1 MTNTNTNFKIENL
14 KTIVTH
20 DGVFHADEVF
30 ATALIKLIAK
40 SNNSENKIEVV
51 RTRNPKVLQE
61 HLDLE
66 TSIVIDV
73 GNSEFDHHQELKY
86 NTINGEEIPMSSFG
100 LVHKKFLELNLISF
114 DKDLQSL
121 VTEIDKA
128 DNGVAPSTVSTL
140 IRTFTPN
147 WNDTSDTAMDD
158 AFKKAVKF
166 AKGILKNMLGKTN
179 SSLLAE
185 ETIKNE
191 IQNLKTQN
199 EFKTKN
205 KKRNYLILET
215 FIPFQETIIKHNE
228 TVSEEDKIKFVINKN
243 KNKYNLHTIKKSL
256 GSFENHVDLISL
268 DMAKELGINVDFIHN
283 NKFFA
288 VADSMEAL
296 EEIIAISMGEV

>member
-1 MTNTNTNFKIENL
+1 MTNTNTNLKIENL

-20 DGVFHADEVF
+20 DGIFHADEVF

-40 SNNSENKIEVV
+40 SNNNENKIEVI
-51 RTRNPKVLQE
+51 RTRNPKTLQE

-86 NTINGEEIPMSSFG
+86 NTINGEEVPMSSFG

-114 DKDLQSL
+114 DKDLQNL
-121 VTEIDKA
+121 VVEVDKA
-128 DNGVAPSTVSTL
+128 DNGIAPSTISTL

-147 WNDTSDTAMDD
+147 WNDKSDTAMDD

-166 AKGILKNMLGKTN
+166 AKKILKNMLEKTKYN
-179 SSLLAE
+179 FFAE
-185 ETIKNE
+185 EIIKDEIKN
-191 IQNLKTQN
+191 LKKQELLYGT
-199 EFKTKN
+199 
-205 KKRNYLILET
+205 KRNYLILQS

-243 KNKYNLHTIKKSL
+243 KNKFNLHTIKKSL

-268 DMAKELGINVDFIHN
+268 DMAKELNVDVDFIHN

-288 VADSMEAL
+288 VADSVESL

>member
-1 MTNTNTNFKIENL
+1 MTNTNLKIENL
-14 KTIVTH
+14 KTIITH

-40 SNNSENKIEVV
+40 SNNNENKIDIV
-51 RTRNPKVLQE
+51 RTRNPKILQE
-61 HLDLE
+61 HLALE

-86 NTINGEEIPMSSFG
+86 NTINGEQIPMSSFG
-100 LVHKKFLELNLISF
+100 LVHKKFLELGLISF
-114 DKDLQSL
+114 DKDLQNL

-128 DNGVAPSTVSTL
+128 DNGVAPSSISTL

-166 AKGILKNMLGKTN
+166 AKGILKNMFGKTK

-185 ETIKNE
+185 KFIKNE
-191 IQNLKTQN
+191 IQNLEKQELLYSTR
-199 EFKTKN
+199 K
-205 KKRNYLILET
+205 NYLILET
-215 FIPFQETIIKHNE
+215 FIPFQETIIKYNE
-228 TVSEEDKIKFVINKN
+228 TVEDEDKIKFVINKN
-243 KNKYNLHTIKKSL
+243 KNKYNLHTIKKAL

-288 VADSMEAL
+288 VANSVEAL
-296 EEIIAISMGEV
+296 EEIIAISIGEV

>member
-1 MTNTNTNFKIENL
+1 MTNFKIENL

-40 SNNSENKIEVV
+40 SNNENKIEVI
-51 RTRNPKVLQE
+51 RTRNPKILQE
-61 HLDLE
+61 HLELE
-66 TSIVIDV
+66 TSMVIDV

-86 NTINGEEIPMSSFG
+86 NLINGEEVPMSSFG
-100 LVHKKFLELNLISF
+100 LVHKKFLELDLIMF
-114 DKDLQSL
+114 DKDLQNL
-121 VTEIDKA
+121 AVEVDKA

-147 WNDTSDTAMDD
+147 WNDKSDTAMDD
-158 AFKKAVKF
+158 AFEKAVKF
-166 AKGILKNMLGKTN
+166 AKKILKNMLEKTN

-185 ETIKNE
+185 ETIKYE
-191 IQNLKTQN
+191 IQNLKKQELLYGT
-199 EFKTKN
+199 
-205 KKRNYLILET
+205 KRNYLILQNY
-215 FIPFQETIIKHNE
+215 IPFQETIIKYNE
-228 TVSEEDKIKFVINKN
+228 TVSEDKIKFVINKN
-243 KNKYNLHTIKKSL
+243 KNKFNLHTIKKSL

-288 VADSMEAL
+288 VANSVESL

>member
-1 MTNTNTNFKIENL
+1 MTNTNLKIENL

-40 SNNSENKIEVV
+40 SNNNESKIEVV
-51 RTRNPKVLQE
+51 RTRNPKILQE
-61 HLDLE
+61 HLELE
-66 TSIVIDV
+66 NSIVIDV

-100 LVHKKFLELNLISF
+100 LVHKKFLELNLIMF
-114 DKDLQSL
+114 DKDLQNL
-121 VTEIDKA
+121 VVEVDKA

-166 AKGILKNMLGKTN
+166 AKVILKNMLGKSN
-179 SSLLAE
+179 SNLLAE
-185 ETIKNE
+185 KFIKNE
-191 IQNLKTQN
+191 IQNLKKQELLFGT
-199 EFKTKN
+199 
-205 KKRNYLILET
+205 KRNYLILKS
-215 FIPFQETIIKHNE
+215 FIPFQETIIKYNE
-228 TVSEEDKIKFVINKN
+228 TVSDEDKIKFVINKN

-256 GSFENHVDLISL
+256 GSFENHIDLISL
-268 DMAKELGINVDFIHN
+268 DMAKELNVDVDFIHN

-288 VADSMEAL
+288 VADSVESL

>member
-1 MTNTNTNFKIENL
+1 MTNTNTNLKIENL

-40 SNNSENKIEVV
+40 SNNENKIEVI
-51 RTRNPKVLQE
+51 RTRNPKILQE
-61 HLDLE
+61 HLGLP

-86 NTINGEEIPMSSFG
+86 NLINGEEVPMSSFG

-114 DKDLQSL
+114 DKDLQNL
-121 VTEIDKA
+121 VVEVDKA
-128 DNGVAPSTVSTL
+128 DNGIAPSTVSTL

-166 AKGILKNMLGKTN
+166 AKVILKNMLGKSN
-179 SSLLAE
+179 SNLLAE
-185 ETIKNE
+185 KFIKNE
-191 IQNLKTQN
+191 IKNLKKQELLYGT
-199 EFKTKN
+199 
-205 KKRNYLILET
+205 KRNYLILET

-228 TVSEEDKIKFVINKN
+228 TAQEEDKIKFVINKN

-256 GSFENHVDLISL
+256 GSFENHIDLISL
-268 DMAKELGINVDFIHN
+268 DMAKELNVDVDFIHN

-288 VADSMEAL
+288 VADSVESL

>member
-1 MTNTNTNFKIENL
+1 MTNTNLKIENL

-40 SNNSENKIEVV
+40 SNENKIEVV

-100 LVHKKFLELNLISF
+100 LVHKKFLELNLIMF
-114 DKDLQSL
+114 DKDLQNL
-121 VTEIDKA
+121 VVEVDKA
-128 DNGVAPSTVSTL
+128 DNGVAPSTISTL

-147 WNDTSDTAMDD
+147 WNDKSDTAMDD

-185 ETIKNE
+185 ETIKDE
-191 IQNLKTQN
+191 IQNLKKQELLYGT
-199 EFKTKN
+199 
-205 KKRNYLILET
+205 KRNYLILQNY
-215 FIPFQETIIKHNE
+215 IPFQETIIKYNE
-228 TVSEEDKIKFVINKN
+228 TVSEDKIKFVINKN
-243 KNKYNLHTIKKSL
+243 KNKFNLHTIKKSL
-256 GSFENHVDLISL
+256 GNFENHVDLISL

-288 VADSMEAL
+288 VADSVEAL

>member
-40 SNNSENKIEVV
+40 SNNNENKIEVV
-51 RTRNPKVLQE
+51 RTRNPKILQE
-61 HLDLE
+61 YLELE

-86 NTINGEEIPMSSFG
+86 NTINGEEVPMSSFG
-100 LVHKKFLELNLISF
+100 LVHKKFLELDLIMF

-128 DNGVAPSTVSTL
+128 DNGVAPSTISTL

-147 WNDTSDTAMDD
+147 WNDKSDTAMED

-166 AKGILKNMLGKTN
+166 AKGILKNMLEKTN

-185 ETIKNE
+185 ETIKDE
-191 IQNLKTQN
+191 IQNLKKQELLYDT
-199 EFKTKN
+199 
-205 KKRNYLILET
+205 KRNYLILQS
-215 FIPFQETIIKHNE
+215 FIPFQETIIKYNE

-243 KNKYNLHTIKKSL
+243 KNKYNLHTIKKAL
-256 GSFENHVDLISL
+256 GSFENHIDLISL

>member
-1 MTNTNTNFKIENL
+1 MTNTNLKIENL

-30 ATALIKLIAK
+30 ATALIKLAAK
-40 SNNSENKIEVV
+40 SNNNNENKIEVI
-51 RTRNPKVLQE
+51 RTRNPKMLQE
-61 HLDLE
+61 HLELE
-66 TSIVIDV
+66 NSIVIDV

-86 NTINGEEIPMSSFG
+86 NTINGEEVPMSSFG
-100 LVHKKFLELNLISF
+100 LVHKKFLELGLIMF

-121 VTEIDKA
+121 VVEVDKA

-147 WNDTSDTAMDD
+147 WNDKSDTAMDD

-166 AKGILKNMLGKTN
+166 AKGILKNMLEKTN

-185 ETIKNE
+185 EIIKDE
-191 IQNLKTQN
+191 IQNLKKQN

-205 KKRNYLILET
+205 KKRNYLILQNY
-215 FIPFQETIIKHNE
+215 IPFQETIIKYNE
-228 TVSEEDKIKFVINKN
+228 TVSEDKIKFVINKN
-243 KNKYNLHTIKKSL
+243 KNKYNLHTVKKSL

-288 VADSMEAL
+288 VADSVEAL
-296 EEIIAISMGEV
+296 EEIIAISMGKV

>member
-1 MTNTNTNFKIENL
+1 MTNTNLKIENL

-40 SNNSENKIEVV
+40 SNNESKIEVV

-66 TSIVIDV
+66 TSMVIDV
-73 GNSEFDHHQELKY
+73 GDSEFDHHQELKY
-86 NTINGEEIPMSSFG
+86 NTINGEEVPMSSFG
-100 LVHKKFLELNLISF
+100 LVHKKFLELGLISF
-114 DKDLQSL
+114 DKDLQNL
-121 VTEIDKA
+121 VVEIDKA
-128 DNGVAPSTVSTL
+128 DNGIAPSTVSTL

-147 WNDTSDTAMDD
+147 WNDKSDTAMDD
-158 AFKKAVKF
+158 AFKKAIKF
-166 AKGILKNMLGKTN
+166 AKGILKNMLEKTN

-185 ETIKNE
+185 EIIKDE
-191 IQNLKTQN
+191 IQNLKKQELLYGTR
-199 EFKTKN
+199 
-205 KKRNYLILET
+205 RNYLILET
-215 FIPFQETIIKHNE
+215 FIPFQETIIRYNE
-228 TVSEEDKIKFVINKN
+228 TVLEEDKIKFVINKN
-243 KNKYNLHTIKKSL
+243 KNKYNLHTIKKAL
-256 GSFENHVDLISL
+256 GSFENHIDLISL

-288 VADSMEAL
+288 VADSVEAL

>member
-1 MTNTNTNFKIENL
+1 MTNTNFKIENL

-30 ATALIKLIAK
+30 ATALIKLIVK
-40 SNNSENKIEVV
+40 SNNENKIEVV
-51 RTRNPKVLQE
+51 RTRNPKILQE
-61 HLDLE
+61 HLGLE
-66 TSIVIDV
+66 TSMVIDV
-73 GNSEFDHHQELKY
+73 GNSEYDHHQELKY
-86 NTINGEEIPMSSFG
+86 NTINGEEVPMSSFG
-100 LVHKKFLELNLISF
+100 LVHKKFLELGLIMF
-114 DKDLQSL
+114 DKDLQNL
-121 VTEIDKA
+121 VVEVDKA

-147 WNDTSDTAMDD
+147 WNDKSDTAMDD

-166 AKGILKNMLGKTN
+166 AKVILENMLEKTKYN
-179 SSLLAE
+179 FFAE
-185 ETIKNE
+185 EIIKDE
-191 IQNLKTQN
+191 IQNLKKQN

-205 KKRNYLILET
+205 MKRNYIILET
-215 FIPFQETIIKHNE
+215 FIPFQETIIKYNE

-243 KNKYNLHTIKKSL
+243 KNKFNLHTIKKSL

-288 VADSMEAL
+288 VADSVEAL
-296 EEIIAISMGEV
+296 EEIIAISIGEV

>member
-1 MTNTNTNFKIENL
+1 MTNTNTNLKIENL
-14 KTIVTH
+14 KTIITH

-30 ATALIKLIAK
+30 ATALIKLVAK
-40 SNNSENKIEVV
+40 ENNNENKIQII
-51 RTRNPKVLQE
+51 RTRNPKILQE
-61 HLDLE
+61 HLALE

-73 GNSEFDHHQELKY
+73 GNSEYDHHQELKY
-86 NTINGEEIPMSSFG
+86 NTINGEQIPMSSFG

-147 WNDTSDTAMDD
+147 WNNTNDTAMDD

-166 AKGILKNMLGKTN
+166 AKVILENMLEKTKYN
-179 SSLLAE
+179 FFAE
-185 ETIKNE
+185 EIIKDE
-191 IQNLKTQN
+191 IQNLKKQN

-205 KKRNYLILET
+205 KKRNYLILES
-215 FIPFQETIIKHNE
+215 FIPFQETIIKYNE

-256 GSFENHVDLISL
+256 GSFENQVDLISL

-288 VADSMEAL
+288 VANSVEAL

>member
-1 MTNTNTNFKIENL
+1 MTNTNLKIENL

-40 SNNSENKIEVV
+40 SNNNENKIEVI
-51 RTRNPKVLQE
+51 RTRNPKILQE
-61 HLDLE
+61 HLALE

-73 GNSEFDHHQELKY
+73 GNSEYDHHQELKY
-86 NTINGEEIPMSSFG
+86 NTINGEQIPMSSFG
-100 LVHKKFLELNLISF
+100 LIHKKFLELGLISF
-114 DKDLQSL
+114 DKDLQNL

-128 DNGVAPSTVSTL
+128 DNGVASSSISTL

-166 AKGILKNMLGKTN
+166 AKGILKNMLGKQESN
-179 SSLLAE
+179 LLAE
-185 ETIKNE
+185 KTIAVE
-191 IQNLKTQN
+191 IQNLRKQELLFDTR
-199 EFKTKN
+199 K
-205 KKRNYLILET
+205 NYLILET
-215 FIPFQETIIKHNE
+215 FIPFQETIIKYNE
-228 TVSEEDKIKFVINKN
+228 TVEDEDKIKFVINKN

-256 GSFENHVDLISL
+256 GSFVNQIDLISL

-288 VADSMEAL
+288 VADSVEAL
-296 EEIIAISMGEV
+296 EEIIAISIGEL

>member
-1 MTNTNTNFKIENL
+1 MTNTNTNLKIENL
-14 KTIVTH
+14 KTIITH
-20 DGVFHADEVF
+20 DGVFHADEIF

-40 SNNSENKIEVV
+40 SNNQNKIEVV
-51 RTRNPKVLQE
+51 RTRNPKILQE
-61 HLDLE
+61 HLNLE

-73 GNSEFDHHQELKY
+73 GNSEYDHHQELKY
-86 NTINGEEIPMSSFG
+86 NTINGEQIPMSSFG
-100 LVHKKFLELNLISF
+100 LVHKKFLELGLISF
-114 DKDLQSL
+114 DKDLQNL

-128 DNGVAPSTVSTL
+128 DNGVASSSISTL

-185 ETIKNE
+185 ETIKDE
-191 IQNLKTQN
+191 IQNLKRQN

-205 KKRNYLILET
+205 KKRNYLILES
-215 FIPFQETIIKHNE
+215 FIPFQETIIKYNE

-243 KNKYNLHTIKKSL
+243 KSKYNLHTIKKAL
-256 GSFENHVDLISL
+256 GSFENHIDLISL

-288 VADSMEAL
+288 VANSVEAL

>member
-1 MTNTNTNFKIENL
+1 MANTNFKIENL

-40 SNNSENKIEVV
+40 SNENKIEVV
-51 RTRNPKVLQE
+51 RTRNPKILQE
-61 HLDLE
+61 HLELE

-100 LVHKKFLELNLISF
+100 LVHKKFVELDLISF
-114 DKDLQSL
+114 DKDLQNL
-121 VTEIDKA
+121 VTEVDKA

-140 IRTFTPN
+140 IRAFTPN
-147 WNDTSDTAMDD
+147 WNDKSDTAMDD
-158 AFKKAVKF
+158 AFEKAVEF
-166 AKGILKNMLGKTN
+166 AKEILKNMLEKTN

-185 ETIKNE
+185 EIIKDE
-191 IQNLKTQN
+191 IQNLKKQN

-205 KKRNYLILET
+205 KKRNYLILES
-215 FIPFQETIIKHNE
+215 FIPFQETVIKYNE

-243 KNKYNLHTIKKSL
+243 KNKYNLHTIKKAL

-288 VADSMEAL
+288 VADSVEVL
-296 EEIIAISMGEV
+296 EEIIAISIGEI

>member
-1 MTNTNTNFKIENL
+1 MTNTNFKIENL

-30 ATALIKLIAK
+30 ATALIKLVAK
-40 SNNSENKIEVV
+40 KNNNENKIQII
-51 RTRNPKVLQE
+51 RTRNPKILQE
-61 HLDLE
+61 HLTLE

-73 GNSEFDHHQELKY
+73 GNSEYDHHQELKY
-86 NTINGEEIPMSSFG
+86 NTINGEEVPMSSFG
-100 LVHKKFLELNLISF
+100 LVYKKFLELGLIIF

-147 WNDTSDTAMDD
+147 WNNTNDTAMDD

-166 AKGILKNMLGKTN
+166 AKKILKNMLEKTN

-185 ETIKNE
+185 KIIKNE
-191 IQNLKTQN
+191 IQNLKKQELLYGTR
-199 EFKTKN
+199 K
-205 KKRNYLILET
+205 NYLVLQT
-215 FIPFQETIIKHNE
+215 FIPFQETIIKYNE
-228 TVSEEDKIKFVINKN
+228 TALEEDKIVFVINKN
-243 KNKYNLHTIKKSL
+243 KNKYNLHTIKKAL
-256 GSFENHVDLISL
+256 GSFENHVDLISF
-268 DMAKELGINVDFIHN
+268 DVAKELNIDVDFIHN

-288 VADSMEAL
+288 VANSVEAL

>member
-40 SNNSENKIEVV
+40 SNNQNKIEVV
-51 RTRNPKVLQE
+51 RTRNPKILQE
-61 HLDLE
+61 HLELE

-86 NTINGEEIPMSSFG
+86 NLINGEEVPMSSFG

-166 AKGILKNMLGKTN
+166 AKGILKNMFEKTN

-185 ETIKNE
+185 ETIKDE
-191 IQNLKTQN
+191 IQNLKKQELLYGT
-199 EFKTKN
+199 
-205 KKRNYLILET
+205 KRNYLILES

-243 KNKYNLHTIKKSL
+243 KNKFNLHTIKKSL
-256 GSFENHVDLISL
+256 GNFENHVDLISL

-288 VADSMEAL
+288 VADSVEAL

>member
-1 MTNTNTNFKIENL
+1 MTNTNLKIENL

-40 SNNSENKIEVV
+40 SNNESKIEVV
-51 RTRNPKVLQE
+51 RTRNPKILQE
-61 HLDLE
+61 HLELE

-86 NTINGEEIPMSSFG
+86 NTINGEEVPMSSFG
-100 LVHKKFLELNLISF
+100 LVHKKFLELGLISF

-147 WNDTSDTAMDD
+147 WNDTSDTSMDD
-158 AFKKAVKF
+158 AFEKAVKF
-166 AKGILKNMLGKTN
+166 AKKILKNRLEKTN

-185 ETIKNE
+185 ETIKDE
-191 IQNLKTQN
+191 IQNLKKQELLYGT
-199 EFKTKN
+199 
-205 KKRNYLILET
+205 KRNYLILQN
-215 FIPFQETIIKHNE
+215 FIPFQETIIKYNE

-256 GSFENHVDLISL
+256 GNFENHVDLISL

-288 VADSMEAL
+288 VADSVEAL
-296 EEIIAISMGEV
+296 KEIIAISMGEV

>member
-1 MTNTNTNFKIENL
+1 MTNTNLKIETINA
-14 KTIVTH
+14 IVTH

-40 SNNSENKIEVV
+40 SNNQNKIEVV
-51 RTRNPKVLQE
+51 RTRNPKILQE
-61 HLDLE
+61 HLAAE
-66 TSIVIDV
+66 NSIVIDV

-86 NTINGEEIPMSSFG
+86 NTINGEKIPMSSFG
-100 LVHKKFLELNLISF
+100 LVHKKFLELGLISF
-114 DKDLQSL
+114 DKDLQNL

-158 AFKKAVKF
+158 AFEKAVKF
-166 AKGILKNMLGKTN
+166 AKKILKNMLEKTN

-185 ETIKNE
+185 EAIKDE
-191 IQNLKTQN
+191 IQKLKTQN

-215 FIPFQETIIKHNE
+215 FIPFQETIIKYNE

-243 KNKYNLHTIKKSL
+243 KNKFNLHTIKKSL
-256 GSFENHVDLISL
+256 GNFENHVDLISL

-288 VADSMEAL
+288 VADSVEAL

>member
-1 MTNTNTNFKIENL
+1 MTNTNFKIENL

-40 SNNSENKIEVV
+40 SNNENKIEVI
-51 RTRNPKVLQE
+51 RTRNPKMLQE
-61 HLDLE
+61 HLDLA

-100 LVHKKFLELNLISF
+100 LVHKKFLELGLIMF
-114 DKDLQSL
+114 DKDLQNL
-121 VTEIDKA
+121 VVEVDKA

-166 AKGILKNMLGKTN
+166 AKGILKNMLEKTN

-185 ETIKNE
+185 ETIKDE
-191 IQNLKTQN
+191 IQNLKKQELLYGT
-199 EFKTKN
+199 
-205 KKRNYLILET
+205 KRNYLILQS
-215 FIPFQETIIKHNE
+215 FIPFQETIVKYNE
-228 TVSEEDKIKFVINKN
+228 TALEEDKIKFVINKN

-256 GSFENHVDLISL
+256 GNFENHVDLISL

>member
-1 MTNTNTNFKIENL
+1 MTNTNLKIETINV
-14 KTIVTH
+14 IVTH

-40 SNNSENKIEVV
+40 SNNNESKIEVV
-51 RTRNPKVLQE
+51 RTRNPKILQE

-66 TSIVIDV
+66 TSMVIDV
-73 GNSEFDHHQELKY
+73 GDSEFDHHQELKY

-100 LVHKKFLELNLISF
+100 LVHKKFLELGLIMF
-114 DKDLQSL
+114 DKDLQNL
-121 VTEIDKA
+121 VVEVDKA

-166 AKGILKNMLGKTN
+166 AKGILKNMLEKTN

-185 ETIKNE
+185 ETIKDE
-191 IQNLKTQN
+191 IQNLKKQELLYGT
-199 EFKTKN
+199 
-205 KKRNYLILET
+205 KRNYLILET
-215 FIPFQETIIKHNE
+215 FIPFQETIIKYNG
-228 TVSEEDKIKFVINKN
+228 TASEEDKIKFVINKN
-243 KNKYNLHTIKKSL
+243 KNKFNLHTIKKSL
-256 GSFENHVDLISL
+256 GSFENHIDLISL

-288 VADSMEAL
+288 VADSIEAL

>member
-1 MTNTNTNFKIENL
+1 MANTNLKIDNL

-30 ATALIKLIAK
+30 ATALIKLVAK
-40 SNNSENKIEVV
+40 SKNENKIEVI
-51 RTRNPKVLQE
+51 RTRNPKILQE
-61 HLDLE
+61 HLNLE

-86 NTINGEEIPMSSFG
+86 NTINGEEVPMSSFG
-100 LVHKKFLELNLISF
+100 LVHKKFLELGLIMF

-128 DNGVAPSTVSTL
+128 DNGVASSSISTL

-147 WNDTSDTAMDD
+147 WNDTSDTAMED

-166 AKGILKNMLGKTN
+166 AKKILKNMLDKTN

-191 IQNLKTQN
+191 IQNLKKKELLYGT
-199 EFKTKN
+199 
-205 KKRNYLILET
+205 KRNYIILET
-215 FIPFQETIIKHNE
+215 FIPFQETIIKYNK
-228 TVSEEDKIKFVINKN
+228 TALEEDKIKFVINKN
-243 KNKYNLHTIKKSL
+243 KNKFNLHTIKKSL

-268 DMAKELGINVDFIHN
+268 DMAKEVGINVDFIHN

-288 VADSMEAL
+288 VADSVEAL

>member
-1 MTNTNTNFKIENL
+1 MTNTNLKIENL

-30 ATALIKLIAK
+30 ATALIKLVAK
-40 SNNSENKIEVV
+40 SSNNQIEVI
-51 RTRNPKVLQE
+51 RTRNPKILQE
-61 HLDLE
+61 HLALE

-86 NTINGEEIPMSSFG
+86 NIINGEEIPMSSFG
-100 LVHKKFLELNLISF
+100 LVHKKFLELGLISF

-128 DNGVAPSTVSTL
+128 DNGVASSSISTL

-166 AKGILKNMLGKTN
+166 AKGILKNMLGKQESN
-179 SSLLAE
+179 LLAE
-185 ETIKNE
+185 KTIAVE
-191 IQNLKTQN
+191 IQNLRKQELLFGTR
-199 EFKTKN
+199 K
-205 KKRNYLILET
+205 NYLILET
-215 FIPFQETIIKHNE
+215 FIPFQETIIKYNE
-228 TVSEEDKIKFVINKN
+228 TVEDEDKIKFVINKN

-256 GSFENHVDLISL
+256 GSFVNQIDLISL

-288 VADSMEAL
+288 VADSVEAL

>member
-1 MTNTNTNFKIENL
+1 MTNTNLKIETINA
-14 KTIVTH
+14 IVTH

-40 SNNSENKIEVV
+40 SNNENKIEVV
-51 RTRNPKVLQE
+51 RTRNPKILQE
-61 HLDLE
+61 HLELE

-100 LVHKKFLELNLISF
+100 LVHKKFLELNLIMF
-114 DKDLQSL
+114 DKDLQNL
-121 VTEIDKA
+121 VVEVDKA
-128 DNGVAPSTVSTL
+128 DNGVAPSTISTL

-147 WNDTSDTAMDD
+147 WNDKSDTAMDD

-185 ETIKNE
+185 ETIKDE
-191 IQNLKTQN
+191 IQNLKKQELLYGT
-199 EFKTKN
+199 
-205 KKRNYLILET
+205 KRNYLILQNY
-215 FIPFQETIIKHNE
+215 IPFQETIIKYNE
-228 TVSEEDKIKFVINKN
+228 TVSEDKIKFVINKN
-243 KNKYNLHTIKKSL
+243 KNKFNLHTIKKSL

-268 DMAKELGINVDFIHN
+268 DMAKELEINVDFIHN

-288 VADSMEAL
+288 VADSVEAL

>member
-1 MTNTNTNFKIENL
+1 MTNTNTNLKIENL
-14 KTIVTH
+14 KTIITH

-30 ATALIKLIAK
+30 AIALIKLIAK
-40 SNNSENKIEVV
+40 SNNQNKIEVV
-51 RTRNPKVLQE
+51 RTRNPKILQE

-73 GNSEFDHHQELKY
+73 GNSEYDHHQELKY
-86 NTINGEEIPMSSFG
+86 NTINGEQIPMSSLG
-100 LVHKKFLELNLISF
+100 LVHKKFLELGLISF
-114 DKDLQSL
+114 DKDLQNL

-128 DNGVAPSTVSTL
+128 DNGVASSSISTL

-185 ETIKNE
+185 ETIKDE
-191 IQNLKTQN
+191 IQNLKRQN

-205 KKRNYLILET
+205 KKRNYLILKS
-215 FIPFQETIIKHNE
+215 FIPFQETIIKYNE

-243 KNKYNLHTIKKSL
+243 KNKYNLHTIKKAL
-256 GSFENHVDLISL
+256 GSFENQVDLISL

-288 VADSMEAL
+288 VANSVEAL

>member
-1 MTNTNTNFKIENL
+1 MTNFKIETINA
-14 KTIVTH
+14 IVTH

-30 ATALIKLIAK
+30 TTALIKLIAK
-40 SNNSENKIEVV
+40 SNNQNKIEVV
-51 RTRNPKVLQE
+51 RTRNPKILQE

-66 TSIVIDV
+66 NSIVIDV

-86 NTINGEEIPMSSFG
+86 NTINGEEVPMSSFG
-100 LVHKKFLELNLISF
+100 LVHKKFLELGLIMF
-114 DKDLQSL
+114 DKDLQNL
-121 VTEIDKA
+121 VVEVDKA

-166 AKGILKNMLGKTN
+166 AKGILKNMLEKTN

-185 ETIKNE
+185 ETIKYE
-191 IQNLKTQN
+191 IQNLKKQELLYGT
-199 EFKTKN
+199 
-205 KKRNYLILET
+205 KRNYLILQS
-215 FIPFQETIIKHNE
+215 FVPFQETIIKHNE

-243 KNKYNLHTIKKSL
+243 KNKFNLHTIKKSL
-256 GSFENHVDLISL
+256 GSFENHIDLISL

-288 VADSMEAL
+288 VADSVESL
-296 EEIIAISMGEV
+296 EEIIAISMGEVVNKPLG